1 MRQDQRAPF
10 TRALRPAR
18 ESAYTPGEYVEQESF
33 VVASEI
39 RDLALRAGIGPG
51 VAVLDLCCGVAGPGR
66 FIARELGCDYLGV
79 DASEN
84 ALEIARQRAAGLP
97 CRFEVGRVPPLPPGP
112 FDVVLLLETL
122 LAFPDKE
129 PLLAAGAEGLTPGG
143 RFACTVEEGEPLTAA
158 EREQMPDDDTVWLTP
173 LDEFKAMLA
182 HAGLVVPR
190 QADHTGAHHA
200 MVEAL
205 GAAYAADPDAISD
218 VVGRPA
224 LDVLV

>member
-1 MRQDQRAPF
+1 MRQEERAPF
-10 TRALRPAR
+10 TAGLRRAR
-18 ESAYTPGEYVEQESF
+18 ESAYAPGEYVEQESF
-33 VVASEI
+33 VVASEV
-39 RDLALRAGIGPG
+39 RDLAVRAGIGPG
-51 VAVLDLCCGVAGPGR
+51 VRVLEVCCGVAGPGR

-79 DASEN
+79 DRSAS
-84 ALEIARQRAAGLP
+84 ALEIPRERAEALP
-97 CRFEVGRVPPLPPGP
+97 CRFEVARIPPLPPGP

-122 LAFPDKE
+122 LAFVDKE
-129 PLLAAGAEGLTPGG
+129 PLTAGGAEALPPGG